1 MFRAKPSPHRKSL
14 VLTIALAFV
23 FPFPARQ
30 TASRPLCEGQYS
42 RWASAP
48 GGSHSW
54 VAIDRWRMYE
64 AQDGTHTV
72 DAEVAPF
79 GEYVVQETLVLSRD
93 CRLRKFLSNAR
104 SGNISCDFRSTT
116 VRCDAHSKKS
126 NLRGSASREQAT
138 PYNFIPF
145 AGPIPFDL
153 AWFVQVSVAQADR
166 TVGRETRVPVLSLQ
180 DDASNKGIELGI
192 AETEEIEYLGQEKIR
207 ILDREVLAH
216 KFRIDDVDH
225 PGPQNVDLVWVSYSG
240 IVLQISTSE
249 EDTSIFLTE
258 YKGPLL

>member
-1 MFRAKPSPHRKSL
+1 LYFLFPRDRPHPNRFAKGNTQDGPQPR
-14 VLTIALAFV
+14 
-23 FPFPARQ
+23 
-30 TASRPLCEGQYS
+30 
-42 RWASAP
+42 

-54 VAIDRWRMYE
+54 IAIDRWRMYE
-64 AQDGTHTV
+64 AQDGTYTV
-72 DAEVAPF
+72 DAEIAPF
-79 GEYVVQETLVLSRD
+79 GEFVVQETLVLTRD
-93 CRLRKFLSNAR
+93 FRLRNFRSNAR
-104 SGNISCDFRSTT
+104 SGNISCDFRSTP
-116 VRCDAHSKKS
+116 VRCDVLSKKS
-126 NLRGSASREQAT
+126 NLRSSASREQAT

-166 TVGRETRVPVLSLQ
+166 TVGRKTSVPVLSLQ

-207 ILDREVLAH
+207 LLGREVLAH
-216 KFRIDDVDH
+216 KFRTDDVDH
-225 PGPQNVDLVWVSYSG
+225 PGPQNADLVWVSYSG